1 MLDMSSIDDPASAH
15 VERLRGGDH
24 EALADLF
31 DVCRVRLR
39 RIAVFRIDSRLR
51 GRFDADD
58 VLQEAY
64 LAAEARL
71 SHFIDTPM
79 LTGFLWLRLVL
90 GQTLIDLHRRH
101 LGAHKR
107 DARREVGLQ
116 GPPGSANTSLSIA
129 AVLAAD
135 ITSPSRVAM
144 RAENLSRVQAALET
158 MNPVDREV
166 LALRHFEELSNKEVA
181 DVLEVQEKAA
191 SIRYV
196 RALKRLKEIL
206 SEVSGSSPS

>member
-1 MLDMSSIDDPASAH
+1 MSSIEDPDFAH
-15 VERLRGGDH
+15 VERLRGGDR

-71 SHFIDTPM
+71 SHFIETPT
-79 LTGFLWLRLVL
+79 LSGFLWLRLVL

-116 GPPGSANTSLSIA
+116 GTPGSANTSLSIA

-181 DVLEVQEKAA
+181 DVLEIQEKAA

-206 SEVSGSSPS
+206 SEVSGTPPV